1 MQYTG
6 LISIDYR
13 KMSLTKEGLM
23 ANISKFDREDVL
35 IKAKNL
41 FWQKGFLATS
51 TREIQTTMDMRPGS
65 IYAAFGSKAD
75 LFHQTLIHYAQ
86 TSTDV
91 LNAHLA
97 QHEHAWDGLKQYL
110 RGLIVPCSAEVPSEL
125 CMIMRT
131 LAELDESHQETLDI
145 AKGLL
150 NKVEHRFAGIVEQAQ
165 QQGDLS
171 AQYDKH
177 QLAKKLQVHI
187 IGLRSYLK
195 ATGDTETVSQQLE
208 EFFTQIQSK

>member
-1 MQYTG
+1 
-6 LISIDYR
+6 
-13 KMSLTKEGLM
+13 M

-35 IKAKNL
+35 EKARNL

-75 LFHQTLIHYAQ
+75 LFNQTLLHYAQ
-86 TSTDV
+86 TSTNA
-91 LNAHLA
+91 LNEQLA
-97 QHEHAWDGLKQYL
+97 QHDRPWSGLKQYL
-110 RGLIVPCSAEVPSEL
+110 RGLIVPCSAGVPSEL
-125 CMIMRT
+125 CMVMRT

-145 AKGLL
+145 AKDLL
-150 NKVEHRFAGIVEQAQ
+150 TQVENRFASIIAQAQ

-171 AQYDKH
+171 KAFDKQ

-195 ATGDTETVSQQLE
+195 ATGDTDTVSQQLE
-208 EFFTQIQSK
+208 EFFTQLETQ

>member
-1 MQYTG
+1 
-6 LISIDYR
+6 
-13 KMSLTKEGLM
+13 M

-35 IKAKNL
+35 EKAKNL

-86 TSTDV
+86 TSAHV
-91 LNAHLA
+91 LNEHLA
-97 QHEHAWDGLKQYL
+97 QHDHAWDGLKQYL
-110 RGLIVPCSAEVPSEL
+110 RGLIVPCSAQVPSEL
-125 CMIMRT
+125 CMVMRT
-131 LAELDESHQETLDI
+131 LAELDESHQQTLDI
-145 AKGLL
+145 AKDLL
-150 NKVEHRFAGIVEQAQ
+150 TQVENRFADIVEQAQ

-171 AQYDKH
+171 AEFDK
-177 QLAKKLQVHI
+177 QKVAKKLQVHI

-195 ATGDTETVSQQLE
+195 ATGDTDTVSQQLE
-208 EFFTQIQSK
+208 EFFTQLEAQ

>member
-1 MQYTG
+1 
-6 LISIDYR
+6 
-13 KMSLTKEGLM
+13 M

-35 IKAKNL
+35 EKAKNL

-75 LFHQTLIHYAQ
+75 LFQQTLIHYAQ

-91 LNAHLA
+91 LNEQLA
-97 QHEHAWDGLKQYL
+97 QHDHAWDGLKQYL
-110 RGLIVPCSAEVPSEL
+110 RGLIVPCCKQVPSEL
-125 CMIMRT
+125 CMVMRT

-145 AKGLL
+145 AKNLL
-150 NKVEHRFAGIVEQAQ
+150 TQVENRFASIVEQAQ
-165 QQGDLS
+165 QQGDLP
-171 AQYDKH
+171 AQFDKNKI
-177 QLAKKLQVHI
+177 AKKIQVHI

-195 ATGDTETVSQQLE
+195 ATGDTDTVNQQLE
-208 EFFTQIQSK
+208 EFFTQLETQ

>member
-1 MQYTG
+1 
-6 LISIDYR
+6 
-13 KMSLTKEGLM
+13 M

-35 IKAKNL
+35 EKAKNL

-75 LFHQTLIHYAQ
+75 LFNQTLIHYAQ

-91 LNAHLA
+91 LNEQLA
-97 QHEHAWDGLKQYL
+97 QHDHAWDGLKQYL
-110 RGLIVPCSAEVPSEL
+110 RGLIVPCCEQVPSEL
-125 CMIMRT
+125 CMVMRT

-145 AKGLL
+145 AKNLL
-150 NKVEHRFAGIVEQAQ
+150 TQVENRFASIVEQAQ
-165 QQGDLS
+165 QQGDLP
-171 AQYDKH
+171 AQFDKNK
-177 QLAKKLQVHI
+177 LAKKIQVHI

-195 ATGDTETVSQQLE
+195 ATGDTDTVNQQLE
-208 EFFTQIQSK
+208 EFFTQLETQ

>member
-1 MQYTG
+1 
-6 LISIDYR
+6 
-13 KMSLTKEGLM
+13 M
-23 ANISKFDREDVL
+23 ANISKFDRDDVL
-35 IKAKNL
+35 EKAKNL

-91 LNAHLA
+91 LNEQLA
-97 QHEHAWDGLKQYL
+97 QHDHAWDGLKQYL
-110 RGLIVPCSAEVPSEL
+110 RGLIVPCSAQVPSEL
-125 CMIMRT
+125 CMVMRT

-145 AKGLL
+145 AKNLL
-150 NKVEHRFAGIVEQAQ
+150 TQVENRFANIVEQAQ

-171 AQYDKH
+171 AEFDK
-177 QLAKKLQVHI
+177 QKIAKKLQVNI

-195 ATGDTETVSQQLE
+195 ATGDTDTVSQQLE
-208 EFFTQIQSK
+208 EFFTQLEAQ

>member
-1 MQYTG
+1 
-6 LISIDYR
+6 
-13 KMSLTKEGLM
+13 M
-23 ANISKFDREDVL
+23 ANISKFDRDDVL
-35 IKAKNL
+35 EKAKNL

-91 LNAHLA
+91 LNEQLA
-97 QHEHAWDGLKQYL
+97 QHDHAWDGLKQYL
-110 RGLIVPCSAEVPSEL
+110 RGLIVPCSAQVPSEL
-125 CMIMRT
+125 CMVMRT

-145 AKGLL
+145 AKNLL
-150 NKVEHRFAGIVEQAQ
+150 TQVENRFANIVEQAQ

-171 AQYDKH
+171 AEFDK
-177 QLAKKLQVHI
+177 QKIAKKLQVHI

-195 ATGDTETVSQQLE
+195 ATGDTDTVSQQLE
-208 EFFTQIQSK
+208 EFFTQLETQ

>member
-1 MQYTG
+1 
-6 LISIDYR
+6 
-13 KMSLTKEGLM
+13 M
-23 ANISKFDREDVL
+23 ANISKFDRDDVL
-35 IKAKNL
+35 EKAKNL

-86 TSTDV
+86 TSAHV
-91 LNAHLA
+91 LNEQLA
-97 QHEHAWDGLKQYL
+97 QHDHAWDGLKQYL
-110 RGLIVPCSAEVPSEL
+110 RGLIVPCSAQVPSEL
-125 CMIMRT
+125 CMVMRT

-145 AKGLL
+145 AKDLL
-150 NKVEHRFAGIVEQAQ
+150 TQVENRFANIVEQAQ

-171 AQYDKH
+171 AEFDK
-177 QLAKKLQVHI
+177 QKIAKKLQVHI

-195 ATGDTETVSQQLE
+195 ATGDTDTVSQQLE
-208 EFFTQIQSK
+208 EFFTQLEAQ

>member
-1 MQYTG
+1 
-6 LISIDYR
+6 
-13 KMSLTKEGLM
+13 MSLTKEGLM

-35 IKAKNL
+35 VKAKNL

-86 TSTDV
+86 TSARD
-91 LNAHLA
+91 LNDKVE
-97 QHEHAWDGLKQYL
+97 QHEHAWEGLKQYL
-110 RGLIVPCSAEVPSEL
+110 RGLILPCCAEVPSEL
-125 CMIMRT
+125 CMVMRT

-145 AKGLL
+145 AKDLL
-150 NKVEHRFAGIVEQAQ
+150 TKVEHRFASIIELAQ

-171 AQYDKH
+171 AEFDKNKI
-177 QLAKKLQVHI
+177 AKKLQVHI

-195 ATGDTETVSQQLE
+195 ATGDTETVNQQLE
-208 EFFTQIQSK
+208 EFFTQLEAQ

>member
-1 MQYTG
+1 
-6 LISIDYR
+6 
-13 KMSLTKEGLM
+13 M
-23 ANISKFDREDVL
+23 ANISKFDRDDVL
-35 IKAKNL
+35 EKAKNL

-86 TSTDV
+86 TSAHV
-91 LNAHLA
+91 LNEKLA
-97 QHEHAWDGLKQYL
+97 QHDHAWDGLKQYL
-110 RGLIVPCSAEVPSEL
+110 RGLIVPCSAQVPSEL
-125 CMIMRT
+125 CMVMRT

-145 AKGLL
+145 AKDLL
-150 NKVEHRFAGIVEQAQ
+150 TQVENRFANIVEQAQ

-171 AQYDKH
+171 AEFDK
-177 QLAKKLQVHI
+177 QKIAKKLQVHI

-195 ATGDTETVSQQLE
+195 ATGDTDTVSQQLE
-208 EFFTQIQSK
+208 EFFTQLEAQ